1 MFERRRKIRVAGVA
15 AVAATALLAVGCGS
29 SSNNTSTGTGTVKGA
44 VATVA
49 NLNGA
54 GANMIFPFET
64 TQFYSVTNYQDFI
77 YQFQLPLYVFGGNSN
92 TSISANYSLS
102 PADAPVYSNGGK
114 TVVINLKGWK
124 WSNGESVDAK
134 DLIFFLNMLES
145 EKANYAGYT
154 PGLLPD
160 NMSSYSQT
168 GANQVTLHLKQA
180 YGSIWF
186 TYNQLAILFPF
197 PMAWD
202 VTKAGAAAG
211 SGGCTTDTAA
221 DGWAKCKAV
230 WAFLTAQA
238 KQTSTYASNPLW
250 QVVDGPFHLTS
261 FNVSGNYTM
270 VPNAKYSGSPKP
282 SLSALKFVSYTS
294 DNAVY
299 TALKTGQLSI
309 GGATTNGTGVPA
321 ADLPPAGRASCRRAT
336 RWRPRAT
343 PCSLRSSSASGSPTS
358 TSTTRRTARYSSSCT
373 SGRP

>member
-29 SSNNTSTGTGTVKGA
+29 SSNSSSTGTGTGSVKGA
-44 VATVA
+44 VATLA

-124 WSNGESVDAK
+124 WSNGETVDAK
-134 DLIFFLNMLES
+134 DLIFFLNLLEA
-145 EKANYAGYT
+145 EKTAYAGYT

-180 YGSIWF
+180 YGSLWF
-186 TYNQLAILFPF
+186 
-197 PMAWD
+197 
-202 VTKAGAAAG
+202 
-211 SGGCTTDTAA
+211 
-221 DGWAKCKAV
+221 
-230 WAFLTAQA
+230 
-238 KQTSTYASNPLW
+238 
-250 QVVDGPFHLTS
+250 
-261 FNVSGNYTM
+261 
-270 VPNAKYSGSPKP
+270 
-282 SLSALKFVSYTS
+282 
-294 DNAVY
+294 
-299 TALKTGQLSI
+299 
-309 GGATTNGTGVPA
+309 
-321 ADLPPAGRASCRRAT
+321 
-336 RWRPRAT
+336 
-343 PCSLRSSSASGSPTS
+343 
-358 TSTTRRTARYSSSCT
+358 
-373 SGRP
+373 